1 MIPEVV
7 ILCGGYGTRARQINK
22 NLPKALL
29 PLNQKPFLYWVL
41 KNLEN
46 QGVKKVFLCIGYK
59 GYLIR
64 SFVKKI
70 QDSLNLK
77 IVCSS
82 ENSKNLLGTGG
93 AIKKILKK
101 LSSYFYIMNGDTF
114 LFMNLK
120 KILFNFLDK
129 KKPILMMI
137 FKNLDKNH
145 QNNVMLKKNFVY
157 YNKDVFEKQM
167 KYIDYGIM
175 LVNKKIFFKTKKKFQ
190 ISDLLMKQ
198 SNQKNITYLKVKDNF
213 LEIGSLH
220 GYNQTVRNFKKIYN
234 EIHRKIP

>member
-7 ILCGGYGTRARQINK
+7 ILCGGYGTRVRQISK
-22 NLPKALL
+22 KLPKALL
-29 PLNQKPFLYWVL
+29 SINQKPFLYWVL

-59 GYLIR
+59 GYLIK
-64 SFVKKI
+64 SFVKKNKNNF
-70 QDSLNLK
+70 NLK
-77 IVCSS
+77 IICSS

-101 LSSYFYIMNGDTF
+101 LNSYFYIMQGDTF

-120 KILFNFLDK
+120 KMLLSFQKK
-129 KKPILMMI
+129 KKPILMMVY
-137 FKNLDKNH
+137 KNFDKKHKNNIILGKNYLHYDKNI
-145 QNNVMLKKNFVY
+145 
-157 YNKDVFEKQM
+157 FENRM

-175 LVNKKIFFKTKKKFQ
+175 LVKKNIFFKTNKTFQ
-190 ISDLLMKQ
+190 ISDLLKKQ
-198 SNQKNITYLKVKDNF
+198 SALKHVAFLKAKDKF

-220 GYNQTVRNFKKIYN
+220 GYKETIKNFKKIYN
-234 EIHRKIP
+234 EIYKIIS